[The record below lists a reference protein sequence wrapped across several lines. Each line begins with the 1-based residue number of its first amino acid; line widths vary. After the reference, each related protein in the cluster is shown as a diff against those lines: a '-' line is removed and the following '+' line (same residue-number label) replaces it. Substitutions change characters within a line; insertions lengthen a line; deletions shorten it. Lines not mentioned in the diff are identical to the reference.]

1 VIAGIIAFACTLLAN
16 TAVTWLRPADLCR
29 VGPVIIPLLSLGALF
44 IFLLMAAAAGF
55 ATGRAGASGPDP
67 TLAGLLVGVISGCA
81 LVVLLALIPGVQQR
95 FQELTTLCPDTGS
108 FSGGGSFSFNFG
120 PTPPPGYVLPTPP
133 PEAFF
138 TPPPGGF
145 ATPPPGAFG
154 FPPGPGGR
162 VAEVLGMVVTILVG
176 VGAAVGVATITG
188 MAGTASHARSSQ
200 KR

>member
-1 VIAGIIAFACTLLAN
+1 
-16 TAVTWLRPADLCR
+16 
-29 VGPVIIPLLSLGALF
+29 
-44 IFLLMAAAAGF
+44 
-55 ATGRAGASGPDP
+55 
-67 TLAGLLVGVISGCA
+67 
-81 LVVLLALIPGVQQR
+81 VLLALIPGVQQR

-145 ATPPPGAFG
+145 ATPPPGAFV

-188 MAGTASHARSSQ
+188 IAGTASHARSSQ